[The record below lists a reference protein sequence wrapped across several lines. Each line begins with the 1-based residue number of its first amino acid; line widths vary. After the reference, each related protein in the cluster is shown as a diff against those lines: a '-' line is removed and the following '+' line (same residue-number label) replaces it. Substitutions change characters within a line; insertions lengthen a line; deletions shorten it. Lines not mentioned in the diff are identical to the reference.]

1 MTEAV
6 APPLFQAI
14 LRPHRSLS
22 RRGVWMAIG
31 LMLAGSA
38 WVSSLMFLLG
48 AFPVVGFNVA
58 EMALAIYL
66 FRLNIRAARATEVIM
81 LTENALTVRQ
91 TDMKGR
97 SREFA
102 MPPYF
107 LKVSLEERQGS
118 VPVLA
123 LTARGTR
130 QVIGAAL
137 GEAEKRDLAA
147 ALATALRRWRSPDF
161 DNPQLREYA

>member
-1 MTEAV
+1 MTEAL

-22 RRGVWMAIG
+22 PRGMWFVIG

-48 AFPVVGFNVA
+48 AFPVIGFNVA
-58 EMALAIYL
+58 EMGLAIYL
-66 FRLNIRAARATEVIM
+66 FRLNIRAARATEIII
-81 LTENALTVRQ
+81 LTGDALIVRQ

-97 SREFA
+97 RREVSFQ
-102 MPPYF
+102 PYF
-107 LKVSLEERQGS
+107 LRVSLEERPGC

-123 LTARGTR
+123 LTARNTR
-130 QVIGAAL
+130 EVIAAAL
-137 GEAEKRDLAA
+137 GDAEKRSFAA
-147 ALATALRRWRSPDF
+147 ALAEALRRWRVPVF
-161 DNPQLREYA
+161 DNPQLRED